1 MTLSLKIIRK
11 KGLIG
16 LLFMA
21 FVYSVLTSCAPKG
34 GAGGDVMT
42 EAEKATLDSLARVQD
57 RQCRIWLST
66 AFEYFKNKD
75 FESSLANYR
84 KMANGGCTEKYGD
97 KIWIYLGNSYRE
109 LGKPDSALWVFQ
121 EGLKEQ
127 PENIGLHENVAFL
140 HQLAGKSDLVIR
152 ENEIIAELDPT
163 NIARWRKLHDLY
175 FRSAYY
181 EKDLEVL
188 NKIIDMD
195 DQDVSAR
202 NDMVTVVK
210 LLGGDVTE
218 LLKGRHLDNPD
229 NTEYLLEYANSVYE
243 VSDFETAVSLFEKL
257 LVLDPNHFLALD
269 RIANS
274 YKNLDDTESA
284 IKSVKRML
292 KLRANDKQLIYD
304 IADLYKLDG
313 QFKTAYSWAN
323 KTISAKPKDGRGYYV
338 RALILEEISLSCQA
352 DKDAKVPSIHDKLV
366 YELALDDVNQA
377 AKLGYG
383 PARSRAEFLV
393 QMSPDKGDIFMHPE
407 KFKPIGECYNWIKR
421 SVKRK

>member
-1 MTLSLKIIRK
+1 MTINLKIIRK

-16 LLFMA
+16 LLFMT

-34 GAGGDVMT
+34 GAGDEVLS
-42 EAEKATLDSLARVQD
+42 ELEKARLDSIARVHD

-66 AFEYFKNKD
+66 AFEYFKNKN
-75 FESSLANYR
+75 FESSLENYN
-84 KMANGGCTEKYGD
+84 KMVNGGCTEKYGD
-97 KIWIYLGNSYRE
+97 RIWVYLGNSYRE
-109 LGKPDSALWVFQ
+109 LDKPDSAMWAF
-121 EGLKEQ
+121 ETGLKEQ
-127 PENIGLHENVAFL
+127 PDDIGLHENIAFL
-140 HQLAGKSDLVIR
+140 HQLAGESDLVIS
-152 ENEIIAELDPT
+152 ENEIIADLDPT

-188 NKIIDMD
+188 NKIIALD
-195 DQDVSAR
+195 DKDVSAR

-210 LLGGDVTE
+210 LLGGDPTE
-218 LLKGRHLDNPD
+218 LLKGRHEDNPD
-229 NTEYLLEYANSVYE
+229 NPEYLLEYANSVYE
-243 VSDFETAVSLFEKL
+243 VSEFETAVSLYEKL

-274 YKNLDDTESA
+274 YKNLDDTDSA

-292 KLRANDKQLIYD
+292 KLRANDKQLLYD
-304 IADLYKLDG
+304 IADLYKLDA
-313 QFKTAYSWAN
+313 QYKTAYSWAN
-323 KTISAKPKDGRGYYV
+323 RTISATPKDGRGYYV

-352 DKDAKVPSIHDKLV
+352 DKNAKVPSIHDKLV

-377 AKLGYG
+377 SRLGYG

-407 KFKPIGECYNWIKR
+407 KFKPIGECYDWIER
-421 SVKRK
+421 SVTRK